1 MQLFR
6 KKQKVFCIGQNKTG
20 TTSIEAVLKKLG
32 YKMGKQRKGELL
44 IHDWAKRDFKKII
57 KLCRTADAFQD
68 TPFSGDFTY
77 QALDNAFPNSKFIL
91 TVRNSKEEWYKSI
104 VSFHTKIVGKNRVPT
119 ASDLKEFSYCYKGWL
134 WEDLQLKYGINEE
147 TLYDFDI
154 YTDQYEMHNQRVI
167 EYFKYRKEDLL
178 ILNLS
183 DADAMKKLYEFL
195 DVEYDGS
202 DMPHLNKSR

>member
-1 MQLFR
+1 MGLFR
-6 KKQKVFCIGQNKTG
+6 KRQKVFCIGQSKTG
-20 TTSIEAVLKKLG
+20 TTSIEAALKKLG
-32 YKMGKQRKGELL
+32 YKMGNQIKGELL
-44 IHDWAKRDFKKII
+44 LHEWAKRDFKKII

-68 TPFSGDFTY
+68 APFNSDFTY
-77 QALDNAFPNSKFIL
+77 QTLDNAFPGSKFIL
-91 TVRNSKEEWYKSI
+91 TIRNSKEEWYRSLT
-104 VSFHTKIVGKNRVPT
+104 SFHSKLIGKNRVPT
-119 ASDLKEFSYCYKGWL
+119 ANDLKEFPYRYKGFM
-134 WEDLQLKYGINEE
+134 WEGMQLKYGINEE

-154 YTDQYEMHNQRVI
+154 YTDQYEMHNQRII

-183 DADAMKKLYEFL
+183 DADAMEKLYEFL